1 MTRRTLSRALAVAA
15 LGLAVVSVVGA
26 GAGVYWLRTPGGNAW
41 LLGTVLD
48 LAAPARGS
56 LVAAGLH
63 TDLLHSLVLDDV
75 ELVDEDGTVLVH
87 ADAIRLDFELGGI
100 FGRHLVVRSATLSGG
115 EVHLRDDAGG
125 CRNPVALWDASEGP
139 GAPWT
144 GLGVDIDLLS
154 LVVGVDTI
162 EACVGADPL
171 LASSL
176 TLTGSARLS
185 GPRVTSE
192 GLHLEGVLSGPAWA
206 AEPTPFGV
214 DTSGDW
220 DGRLAHVRQVD
231 AFFGLQHLRA
241 GGDLYGLDGPAPT
254 GAIEI
259 LAAHFEPEPLGIP
272 ELHGPFDATGTVR
285 GALLH
290 PFAQLTVLAPGSEP
304 SGAITVTADLDV
316 QGDVP
321 LWNADI
327 LIPEDVQLGGTIASL
342 RDTRVRG
349 HLGAAGQGLGWP
361 DDLHVDATADLF
373 ATTVEGQGP
382 YRVVG
387 PIALD
392 HGQVDA
398 PSFSLES
405 PAGTAQVSLH
415 VDLLASTAAVGVLDT
430 DIDLAMLSA
439 YGVPGLRGRV
449 HFSGSVAG
457 DWVGGVHASAQGAIR
472 GARVGYVGTVSAA
485 SVAGPV
491 HVGWSVDHGAIAGQ
505 LHLGGLSVS
514 DTVRATAADAVVA
527 LEVSPAG
534 LAGRVDA
541 RVTDASVPTQHYELL
556 VANALL
562 EPGAVSFAAIGGAAA
577 PEGTPDGLPSDETL
591 SAQGRY
597 VFDGTLTL
605 EQARV
610 SPAPGIDW
618 KLSDPA
624 TLAIRDDRFLV
635 HAHAVSLD
643 GRGSVVADGTLRTQG
658 ACDLEATLNGFPLAT
673 VNAFV
678 DGLGLGGTVDAH
690 VRLGGPLRAPVATFD
705 VEGTN
710 VTVPGAITG
719 ADIAV
724 VGSSDGRRVSLNGT
738 ARETRAETTLV
749 RLAASAGLRPWGDL
763 PDLDPEAPMTLTL
776 TLPPSDS
783 QQWQEVIDPAAWPA
797 GLPDVRVAA
806 EVGIA
811 GTVRQPTARL
821 VAGAQVRSTA
831 GWVSVDVDGTVVDD
845 VATVR
850 AVANQQLTRR
860 AEVAGTLG
868 LKLTDV
874 ARVAQGDGLPDLA
887 GLISELSLD
896 VVPLQLPLTAL
907 GAPANVKGSLLG
919 GLHVS
924 GDPARPKV
932 EGALMVINGALG
944 DVAVSPAMVTLTGV
958 EAGYEVDAQ
967 LVFGGGGG
975 VRAHG
980 FVPVQANLRAL
991 DAELG
996 REGLDLAVDGDGIPL
1011 QAASAL
1017 IPGLSEAQGLAKF
1030 GGRITG
1036 RLSAPDPD
1044 ITFALQ
1050 NGSFTVDPL
1059 NVHYSTVNLDGRLT
1073 ADWLVV
1079 RNLEAI
1085 TSGRS
1090 RELNVQRT
1098 GTLHAYAELALDHFQ
1113 PGALSG
1119 GLDLSNAWVANRNDV
1134 SLRATSA
1141 LRLSGS
1147 WPQVVV
1153 AGRVDVDDANVVL
1166 GESFFNAESS
1176 LKLDDDILVIR
1187 PGVTQAEREEAT
1199 AAVDLDLDV
1208 HIYLNRHAD
1217 VDVTIPMEQFGG
1229 ELTKS
1234 LSNLRF
1240 AGVLD
1245 TPDDLHLQRHNGVV
1259 QLSGTV
1265 EPVSGVAN
1273 VLGKNFD
1280 LAGGQVSFT
1289 GVDYLSPLLI
1299 GVSAVYVSAGYGNI
1313 TAHIAGPAQSPSI
1326 SFSSDQGKSLDD
1338 MISILLFG
1346 APVNELQDQSGTAI
1360 QAAFQSIFRSQM
1372 NEATSLTRLD
1382 VLELSSEGAAFG
1394 KRFGKDVLV
1403 EVVVNPNAATSTTLA
1418 NPVELRVQVP
1428 LWKGWYLEGSAGTA
1442 GLGGLSAYS
1451 RWRF

>member
-1 MTRRTLSRALAVAA
+1 MTRASRRRALGALA
-15 LGLAVVSVVGA
+15 LGLVVVGGLGA
-26 GAGVYWLRTPGGNAW
+26 GAGLYWLRTPGGNGW
-41 LLGTVLD
+41 LLGRVLD
-48 LAAPARGS
+48 LATPARGS
-56 LVAAGLH
+56 LVAAGMR
-63 TDLLHSLVLDDV
+63 TDLLHGLVLDDV
-75 ELVDEDGTVLVH
+75 ELRDEDGMVLVH
-87 ADAIRLDFELGGI
+87 ADEVRLDFDLGGI
-100 FGRHLVVRSATLSGG
+100 FGRHLVIRSATISGG
-115 EVHLRDDAGG
+115 EVHLRDDVGG

-171 LASSL
+171 LASSV

-185 GPRVTSE
+185 GPKVTAE
-192 GLHLEGVLSGPAWA
+192 GLHLEGVLSGPSWA
-206 AEPTPFGV
+206 SEPTPFGLDV
-214 DTSGDW
+214 SGDW
-220 DGRLAHVRQVD
+220 DGRLARVQPVD
-231 AFFGLQHLRA
+231 AFFGPQHLRA
-241 GGDLYGLDGPAPT
+241 SGELYGLDGPAPT

-259 LAAHFEPEPLGIP
+259 HAAHFEPEPLGIP
-272 ELHGPFDATGTVR
+272 ELHGPFDATGSVR

-290 PFAQLTVLAPGSEP
+290 PFAKLDLVVPGGDPAAPV
-304 SGAITVTADLDV
+304 ALTADLDL

-321 LWNADI
+321 LWNADVV
-327 LIPEDVQLGGTIASL
+327 IPQDVQLGGTIEAL
-342 RDTRVRG
+342 HDTRVRG
-349 HLGAAGQGLGWP
+349 HLAVAGQGLGWP
-361 DDLHVDATADLF
+361 DDLHVDGTVDLE

-382 YRVVG
+382 YRVTGAVTV
-387 PIALD
+387 D
-392 HGQVDA
+392 HGRVDA
-398 PSFSLES
+398 PALALES
-405 PAGTAQVSLH
+405 PAGTAQVSLQ
-415 VDLLASTAAVGVLDT
+415 VDVVAGTASLGVLDT
-430 DIDLAMLSA
+430 DIDLARLSA

-449 HFSGSVAG
+449 HFTGSVGG
-457 DWVGGVHASAQGAIR
+457 DWLGGVHASAQGAVR
-472 GARVGYVGTVSAA
+472 GAGVGYGGSVTVAA
-485 SVAGPV
+485 VSGPV

-505 LHLGGLSVS
+505 LHLGGLAVS
-514 DTVRATAADAVVA
+514 DTVRANAADAVVA
-527 LEVSPAG
+527 LDFGSAG
-534 LAGRVDA
+534 LSGRVDA
-541 RVTDASVPTQHYELL
+541 RITDASLPTQRYELL

-562 EPGAVSFAAIGGAAA
+562 EPGAVSFAAIGGGAA
-577 PEGTPDGLPSDETL
+577 EDGGGLPSHETL

-597 VFDGTLTL
+597 AFDGTLTL
-605 EQARV
+605 DQARV
-610 SPAPGIDW
+610 SPAPSIDW

-624 TLAIRDDRFLV
+624 TVAIREDRFLV
-635 HAHAVSLD
+635 HAHAVSID
-643 GRGSVVADGTLRTQG
+643 GRSSVLADGTLRTRG
-658 ACDLEATLNGFPLAT
+658 DCEMEATLSGFPLAT

-678 DGLGLGGTVDAH
+678 PGLGLAGTVDAY
-690 VRLGGPLRAPVATFD
+690 VRLSGPLRAPVTTFN
-705 VEGTN
+705 VEGN
-710 VTVPGAITG
+710 RLVLPGAVLG
-719 ADIAV
+719 ADLAV
-724 VGSSDGRRVSLNGT
+724 VGSSDGKRLDLRGT
-738 ARETRAETTLV
+738 GRAPGAEATLV
-749 RLAASAGLRPWGDL
+749 RLAASVGLRPRGDL
-763 PDLDPEAPMTLTL
+763 PDLDPDAPIVLSV

-783 QQWQEVIDPAAWPA
+783 AAWQAVVDPEVWPE
-797 GLPDVRVAA
+797 GLPELRVSA
-806 EVGIA
+806 EAGVA
-811 GTVRQPTARL
+811 GTVRRPTARL
-821 VAGAQVRSTA
+821 VAGTQVRSSG
-831 GWVSVDVDGTVVDD
+831 GWVSVDVDGTVLED

-860 AEVAGTLG
+860 AEVTGTLG

-874 ARVAQGDGLPDLA
+874 ARIAVGDGMPDLA
-887 GLISELSLD
+887 RLISDLSLD

-907 GAPANVKGSLLG
+907 GAPVNVKGSLLG

-932 EGALMVINGALG
+932 EGALMVINGMLG

-958 EAGYEVDAQ
+958 ESGYEVDAQ

-980 FVPVQANLRAL
+980 FVPVEANLGAL

-996 REGLDLAVDGDGIPL
+996 REGLDLVVDGDGIPL

-1036 RLSAPDPD
+1036 RLSAPVPD
-1044 ITFALQ
+1044 IAFTLQ

-1073 ADWLVV
+1073 ADRLVV
-1079 RNLEAI
+1079 RNLQAI

-1090 RELNVQRT
+1090 RDLNVQRT
-1098 GTLHAYAELALDHFQ
+1098 GTLHAYAELALEHFQ

-1119 GLDLSNAWVANRNDV
+1119 GLDLSNAWVANRKDV

-1141 LRLSGS
+1141 LRLSGT
-1147 WPQVVV
+1147 WPRVVI

-1187 PGVTQAEREEAT
+1187 PGVVAADRAAEGAG
-1199 AAVDLDLDV
+1199 VDLDLDV

-1299 GVSAVYVSAGYGNI
+1299 GVSAVYASSGYGNI

-1442 GLGGLSAYS
+1442 GLGAVSAYS

>member
-1 MTRRTLSRALAVAA
+1 MTRASRKRALGALA
-15 LGLAVVSVVGA
+15 LGLVVVGGIGA
-26 GAGVYWLRTPGGNAW
+26 GAGVYWLRTAGGNAW
-41 LLGTVLD
+41 LLAELLR

-56 LVAAGLH
+56 LTASGLQ
-63 TDLLHSLVLDDV
+63 TDLLHRVVVDDLR
-75 ELVDEDGTVLVH
+75 LVDGDGMVLVQV
-87 ADAIRLDFELGGI
+87 DQLRLDYDLGGI
-100 FGRHLVVRSATLSGG
+100 AGRRVVVRSATISGG
-115 EVHLRDDAGG
+115 EVHLRDAAGG
-125 CRNPVALWDASEGP
+125 CRNPAGLWDTSDGP

-144 GLGVDIDLLS
+144 GLGVDIDLVS
-154 LVVGVDTI
+154 LVVEVDTLD
-162 EACVGADPL
+162 ACVGADPL
-171 LASSL
+171 LASSV
-176 TLTGSARLS
+176 TLTGAATLV
-185 GPRVTSE
+185 GPRVSAT
-192 GLHLEGVLSGPAWA
+192 GLHLEGVLSGPTWA
-206 AEPTPFGV
+206 PEPTPFGLDV
-214 DTSGDW
+214 SGDW
-220 DGRLAHVRQVD
+220 DGRLARVQPVD
-231 AFFGLQHLRA
+231 AFLGPQHLRA
-241 GGDLYGLDGPAPT
+241 SGELYGLDCPAPT
-254 GAIEI
+254 GAIDI
-259 LAAHFEPEPLGIP
+259 VAAHFEPEPLGIP
-272 ELHGPFDATGTVR
+272 QLHGPFDATGSIR

-290 PFAQLTVLAPGSEP
+290 PFAKLDLVAPGGDP
-304 SGAITVTADLDV
+304 ATPVALTADLDL

-321 LWNADI
+321 LWNADVV
-327 LIPEDVQLGGTIASL
+327 IPQEVQLGGTIEAL
-342 RDTRVRG
+342 HDTRVRG
-349 HLGAAGQGLGWP
+349 HVAVVGQGLGWP
-361 DDLHVDATADLF
+361 DDLHLDGTVDLE

-382 YRVVG
+382 YRVTGAVT
-387 PIALD
+387 LD
-392 HGQVDA
+392 HGRVDA
-398 PSFSLES
+398 PALALES
-405 PAGTAQVSLH
+405 PAGTAQVSLQ
-415 VDLLASTAAVGVLDT
+415 VDVVAGTASVGVLDT
-430 DIDLAMLSA
+430 DIDLARLSA
-439 YGVPGLRGRV
+439 YGVQGLRGRV
-449 HFSGSVAG
+449 HFTGSVGG
-457 DWVGGVHASAQGAIR
+457 DWIGGVHASAQGAVR
-472 GARVGYVGTVSAA
+472 GAGVGYGDSVTVA

-491 HVGWSVDHGAIAGQ
+491 HVGWSVDHGAIAGE
-505 LHLGGLSVS
+505 LHLGALAVS
-514 DTVRATAADAVVA
+514 DSVRASGADATVA
-527 LEVSPAG
+527 LEFGAAG
-534 LAGRVDA
+534 LSGRVDA
-541 RVTDASVPTQHYELL
+541 RVSDASLPTQRYALL

-562 EPGAVSFAAIGGAAA
+562 EPGVVSFAAIGGDASEEA
-577 PEGTPDGLPSDETL
+577 GGLPSHETL

-597 VFDGTLTL
+597 DFDGTLSL
-605 EQARV
+605 DQARV
-610 SPAPGIDW
+610 SPAPSVDW

-624 TLAIRDDRFLV
+624 TVAIREDRFLV
-635 HAHAVSLD
+635 HAHAVSVD
-643 GRGSVVADGTLRTQG
+643 GRSSVLADGTLRTHG
-658 ACDLEATLNGFPLAT
+658 DCDIEATVSGFPLAT

-678 DGLGLGGTVDAH
+678 PELGLAGTVDAYA
-690 VRLGGPLRAPVATFD
+690 RLSGPLRAPVTTFN
-705 VEGTN
+705 VEGTRL
-710 VTVPGAITG
+710 VLPGAVAG
-719 ADIAV
+719 ADLAV
-724 VGSSDGRRVSLNGT
+724 VGSSDGRRLDLRGT
-738 ARETRAETTLV
+738 ARAPGADATLARV
-749 RLAASAGLRPWGDL
+749 AASVGLRPWGDL
-763 PDLDPEAPMTLTL
+763 PDLDPDAPLVLTL
-776 TLPPSDS
+776 MLPPSDS
-783 QQWQEVIDPAAWPA
+783 AAWQAVVDPQAWPA
-797 GLPDVRVAA
+797 GLPELRVSA
-806 EVGIA
+806 EASVG
-811 GTVRQPTARL
+811 GTVHQPTARL
-821 VAGAQVRSTA
+821 VGGAQVRSTA
-831 GWVSVDVDGTVVDD
+831 GWVSVDVDGAVADD

-860 AEVAGTLG
+860 AEVTGTLG
-868 LKLTDV
+868 VKLTEL
-874 ARVAQGDGLPDLA
+874 ARVAVGDGLPDLA
-887 GLISELSLD
+887 RLASELSLD

-907 GAPANVKGSLLG
+907 GAPPNVKGSLLG

-932 EGALMVINGALG
+932 EGALMVINGMLG
-944 DVAVSPAMVTLTGV
+944 DVPVSPAMVTLTGA
-958 EAGYEVDAQ
+958 ESGYEVDAQ

-975 VRAHG
+975 VHARG
-980 FVPVQANLRAL
+980 FVPVEANLGAL

-996 REGLDLAVDGDGIPL
+996 REGLDLVVDGDGIPL

-1036 RLSAPDPD
+1036 RLSAPVPD
-1044 ITFALQ
+1044 IAFTLQ

-1073 ADWLVV
+1073 ADRLVV
-1079 RNLEAI
+1079 RNLQAI

-1090 RELNVQRT
+1090 RDLNVQRT
-1098 GTLHAYAELALDHFQ
+1098 GTLHAYGELALTRFQ
-1113 PGALSG
+1113 PGTLSG
-1119 GLDLSNAWVANRNDV
+1119 GLDLSNAWVANRKDV
-1134 SLRATSA
+1134 SLRATSS
-1141 LRLSGS
+1141 LRLSGT
-1147 WPQVVV
+1147 WPHLVVG
-1153 AGRVDVDDANVVL
+1153 GRVDVDDANVVL

-1187 PGVTQAEREEAT
+1187 PGVVAADRAEEA
-1199 AAVDLDLDV
+1199 AGVDLDLDV
-1208 HIYLNRHAD
+1208 HVYLNRHAD

-1299 GVSAVYVSAGYGNI
+1299 GVSAVYASSDYGNI
-1313 TAHIAGPAQSPSI
+1313 TAHIAGPAQTPTI

-1403 EVVVNPNAATSTTLA
+1403 EVVVNPNAATSTTMA

-1442 GLGGLSAYS
+1442 GVGGLSAYS